1 MKKQFRV
8 VADSSCLI
16 GRAKVKRFEILR
28 HTFSEIFIPEAVY
41 YEVVVK
47 GKKGEPGSEDT
58 EAAIKEGWILK
69 REVNDK
75 IAVKALS
82 SILGKGE
89 SEAITLSKELDA
101 DYALIDEKIAREQAE
116 LMEVNVIGILG
127 ILDLAIEQGIS
138 IDKRELINQLREE
151 GFRISE
157 RLYKRIFPD

>member
-16 GRAKVKRFEILR
+16 GLAKVKRFEILR

-47 GKKGEPGSEDT
+47 GKGELGSEDT

-89 SEAITLSKELDA
+89 SEAIILSKELDA
-101 DYALIDEKIAREQAE
+101 DYAVIDEKIAREQAE